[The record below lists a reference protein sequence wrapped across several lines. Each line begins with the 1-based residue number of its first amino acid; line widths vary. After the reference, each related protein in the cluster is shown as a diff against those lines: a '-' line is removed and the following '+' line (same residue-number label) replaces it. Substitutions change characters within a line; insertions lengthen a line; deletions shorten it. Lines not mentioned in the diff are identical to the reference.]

1 MVGFITDKTFLLQ
14 HIKTGFHVGFAIQ
27 SSFDFQVAADKIP
40 KVNIE
45 MKFIIALVALV
56 AVAYAD
62 PIGITDNKI
71 GDIITA
77 NIDVNL
83 MMSSN
88 VENNI
93 MTLLA
98 ALLNQQA
105 AVVGGD
111 LPAPAVDGEQQP
123 AAVPAMADITQL
135 LTPENIEKVKGIIAS
150 LAKNQNQE

>member
-1 MVGFITDKTFLLQ
+1 
-14 HIKTGFHVGFAIQ
+14 
-27 SSFDFQVAADKIP
+27 
-40 KVNIE
+40 

-83 MMSSN
+83 VMSSN
-88 VENNI
+88 IENNI
-93 MTLLA
+93 MTILA
-98 ALLNQQA
+98 AMLNQQA